1 MCWINSAFHIILLVF
16 LYWKGSNSNCNS
28 IAPWVARP
36 ALCWVKHSSRSVRR
50 PFSRKKRDSSLGI
63 SDEHWRKIKPMVGA
77 ASCRWTWHPAW
88 TDFFFFEGKLE
99 ESFNPSSLQVRLSGE
114 EKTHSF
120 RHPALSPHRHAYP
133 FNIATTEIFDSEGVT
148 VTCTLFFWRMS
159 VNVLGG
165 FLFTSLHYKQPWSV
179 LSVET
184 PHVVPS
190 DCNGENK

>member
-1 MCWINSAFHIILLVF
+1 LKKNQTHGWRGLLPVN
-16 LYWKGSNSNCNS
+16 L
-28 IAPWVARP
+28 
-36 ALCWVKHSSRSVRR
+36 
-50 PFSRKKRDSSLGI
+50 
-63 SDEHWRKIKPMVGA
+63 
-77 ASCRWTWHPAW
+77 ASCLNR
-88 TDFFFFEGKLE
+88 FFFFEGKLE

-165 FLFTSLHYKQPWSV
+165 FLFTSLHYKQP
-179 LSVET
+179 
-184 PHVVPS
+184 
-190 DCNGENK
+190 